1 MENQGL
7 NLEGVSIEKI
17 LSGVTQEQST
27 PASENISE
35 QPTTPQ
41 VEEKEESTK
50 EVEQV
55 QQPTATEETEKNSV
69 EEDSEVA
76 DEQQS
81 EESGSESIF
90 SEINTFMG
98 VDIDASGYQE
108 SVEGFASYT
117 KDLSNQLADGM
128 LENIFNAFPDV
139 KDYLDIRMAGGN
151 AEKFVQSFVNS
162 EKLGGL
168 ELQDNESQWENLVAQ
183 HYSST
188 GMSEDDVQGMISDF
202 KDTGILKS
210 QAERSLK
217 FLKSQKQRELET
229 VKEREIQEYQQ
240 REQQLQQ
247 QWKEI
252 EGVVSGGHI
261 KGLVIPQKERSKFY
275 SWMSAPNAEGK
286 TEAMASREQM
296 DTETAVAI
304 EYLLYKNFD
313 FGTLASNIN
322 KTKKAQDLRSR
333 LKGSNSTSSRMGNKK
348 GYTPAKTK
356 GFNSIHDILKS

>member
-35 QPTTPQ
+35 QTTTTQ
-41 VEEKEESTK
+41 VEEKEESTE

-69 EEDSEVA
+69 EEDSEV
-76 DEQQS
+76 
-81 EESGSESIF
+81 GSNEAPVESIF

-98 VDIDASGYQE
+98 VDIDSSGYQE
-108 SVEGFASYT
+108 NVEGFASYT
-117 KDLSNQLADGM
+117 KDLSNQMADGM

-183 HYSST
+183 HYQST
-188 GMSEDDVQGMISDF
+188 GMGEDDVQAMINDF
-202 KDTGILKS
+202 KDTGILRS

-217 FLKSQKQRELET
+217 FLKSQKQRELEN

-252 EGVVSGGHI
+252 EGVVSDGHI

-275 SWMSAPNAEGK
+275 NWMSAPDAEGK
-286 TEAMASREQM
+286 TEAMARREQM

-356 GFNSIHDILKS
+356 GFNSIQDILKS